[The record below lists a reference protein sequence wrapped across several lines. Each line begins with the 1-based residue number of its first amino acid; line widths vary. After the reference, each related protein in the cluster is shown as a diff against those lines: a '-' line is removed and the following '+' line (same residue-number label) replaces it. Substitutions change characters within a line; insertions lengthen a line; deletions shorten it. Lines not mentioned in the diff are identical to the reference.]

1 MNINHLNYGIIHSLI
16 GKNDGVS
23 IVIDQTVNAMVKDL
37 DINLGNI
44 FFLAAHS
51 SPRFNAE
58 THEIFWHKS
67 EENKTIIRLFSEEA
81 QGDLDHLIHENALV
95 AKDIIADFVQRNSI
109 DMLIAHNTSHPY
121 NFITAVGLG
130 YYLEELRRENLIW
143 PKVLVWWHDSYF
155 ERAAFA
161 HPGPVIRKY
170 LRYLPG
176 TLIDGIVFINST
188 QPDLA
193 RKMYAG
199 YGLNRLDTFFTD
211 RTAIIPNTH
220 DIEWDWE
227 GCDWTADRLY
237 FPKQDPYNQSFL
249 QDTELQKIIAAA
261 GYSLAETFVLLQHTR
276 IVPRKKIEVAI
287 DLAFELEERFVKEGR
302 RKCVVLLIT
311 GHSGDE
317 QMKYKDFLSA
327 YYHMKIEASPQAA
340 VFLIYGEHFILS
352 HRDIIVDKK
361 YYNFFEIPGV
371 VASLGGIGTYF
382 SETEGFGNNLLE
394 MIAAGLPV
402 LINKYAVYESDVE
415 PLGFDLPFIED
426 TLLTPE
432 MVDIAYRLATDL
444 RFRNQIVSHN
454 LKVLS
459 DKLGHAIIAKSLIP
473 LISNIFTRGLC

>member
-1 MNINHLNYGIIHSLI
+1 MNISHLNYGIIHSLI

-23 IVIDQTVNAMVKDL
+23 IVIDQSVNAMVRDL
-37 DINLGNI
+37 GINLGNI

-58 THEIFWHKS
+58 THDIFWHKS
-67 EENKTIIRLFSEEA
+67 EVHKTIIRQFNGEGGEA
-81 QGDLDHLIHENALV
+81 LDSLIHEHALE
-95 AKDIIADFVQRNSI
+95 AKEIIADFVHRNSI

-130 YYLEELRRENLIW
+130 YYLEELRKNNLIW

-155 ERAAFA
+155 ERPIFA
-161 HPGPVIRKY
+161 NPNPVIRKY
-170 LRYLPG
+170 LPYLPG

-188 QPDLA
+188 QPELA
-193 RKMYAG
+193 RSMYRG
-199 YGLNRLDTFFTD
+199 YALRQLDTFFND

-220 DIEWDWE
+220 DIGWDWE
-227 GCDWTADRLY
+227 QCDWSAERLY
-237 FPKQDPYNQSFL
+237 YPPPDPYNQQFL
-249 QDTELQKIIAAA
+249 HDTGLEQLVTAA
-261 GYSLAETFVLLQHTR
+261 GFTLDQTFVLLQHTR

-287 DLAFELEERFVKEGR
+287 DLAFELEERFVREGCK
-302 RKCVVLLIT
+302 KCVALLIS

-317 QMKYKDFLSA
+317 QAKYKEFLTE
-327 YYHMKIEASPQAA
+327 YFGMKAEASPRAA

-361 YYNFFEIPGV
+361 YYNFFEVPGI

-402 LINKYAVYESDVE
+402 LINKYAVYETDVE
-415 PLGFDLPFIED
+415 PLGFDLPHIED

-432 MVDIAYRLATDL
+432 MVDTAFRLATDL
-444 RFRNQIVSHN
+444 RYRNRMVSHN
-454 LKVLS
+454 LRVLS
-459 DKLGHAIIAKSLIP
+459 EKLGHAVIAKSLLP
-473 LISNIFTRGLC
+473 LINNIFTRGLC